1 MSINCSLTREK
12 IYREKMASLA
22 AQNNWRS
29 WNDYHGMLQIEL
41 SYQASLRTEL
51 KAITAR
57 LFGLHD

>member
-22 AQNNWRS
+22 DQNNWGLRK
-29 WNDYHGMLQIEL
+29 YFHGMLQDEL
-41 SYQASLRTEL
+41 NHQASLRSEL
-51 KAITAR
+51 KVITAR